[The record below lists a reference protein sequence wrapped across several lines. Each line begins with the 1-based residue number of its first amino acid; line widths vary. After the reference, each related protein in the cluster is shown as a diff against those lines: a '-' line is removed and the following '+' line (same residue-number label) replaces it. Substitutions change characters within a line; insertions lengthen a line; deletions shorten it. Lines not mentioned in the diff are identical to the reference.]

1 MSTTN
6 RAGKRTEKRARQTRA
21 KQRQRLFTIL
31 AVSVAAVIVAA
42 LLIWP
47 YVRPAYQGRER
58 PQVNQ
63 NSMGDP
69 NAPVTVEEFSDFQ
82 CPFCRQFTTESED
95 EFVKSYVETGKVY
108 FTYTPFSFLGPES
121 LQAAEAAY
129 CAMDQ
134 GKFWDFHDIIFD
146 NQAGE
151 NSGALS
157 DAKLKDFA
165 AQLKLD
171 TNAFNQC
178 FDRGKYEQQVNTNL
192 EYGRGKG
199 VNATPY
205 FLVNGEQLV
214 DMNGLVNAVEAAL
227 GNK

>member
-171 TNAFNQC
+171 TGAFNQC
-178 FDRGKYEQQVNTNL
+178 FDSGKYEQQVNTNL

>member
-178 FDRGKYEQQVNTNL
+178 FDSGKYEQQVNTNL

-227 GNK
+227 GNN

>member
-82 CPFCRQFTTESED
+82 CPFCRQFTTDSED
-95 EFVKSYVETGKVY
+95 DFVKTYVETGKVY

-134 GKFWDFHDIIFD
+134 GKFWDYHDIIFD

-157 DAKLKDFA
+157 DANLKDFA

-171 TNAFNQC
+171 TSAFNQC
-178 FDRGKYEQQVNTNL
+178 FDSGKYEQQVNTNL

-205 FLVNGEQLV
+205 FLINGEQLV

-227 GNK
+227 GND